1 LKNRRSSDSETTST
15 NLIAE
20 EEKYR
25 DFVLGNLRRN
35 YLAHLAHGLLGQTGF
50 RLINAPTFIPAY
62 VYFLSGSD
70 IAVGIARS
78 LQYLGMFLSPILSAT
93 LIEHRRRVLPIGFL
107 VGGAMRIQVLGI
119 ALAGLLLPDFWAL
132 VAVCMFLGFFGFFL
146 GMQGVIFSYLI
157 SKVIPVKRR
166 GLLMGIRNTLS
177 GITAAGVA
185 YWGGRYLVG
194 DNVLGDGYSATFG
207 LAFILTA
214 LGLAMLGFV
223 REPEPP
229 QVLAPSRFRDRLRDL
244 PDLLRDDRP
253 FALYFLARALATMG
267 RMAVPFYFLY
277 GIKLVNVPEGK
288 ALGILTLSFLAS
300 QTFTNFLWGWIADRS
315 GFRRV
320 FLLSLSTWVFAS
332 ILLMNSTSLVMLSIS
347 FFIVGAGLGG
357 FMLSSQ
363 NMVLEFGKREDL
375 PMRIA
380 LANSGSE
387 FMGAVGPILGG
398 ILASTFSY
406 PPVFWLAIAFKVA
419 AILVVLAFVDEPRLR
434 EPV

>member
-1 LKNRRSSDSETTST
+1 MKNRGSSDSETASTS
-15 NLIAE
+15 LVS
-20 EEKYR
+20 EEKKYH

-70 IAVGIARS
+70 LAVGIARG

-166 GLLMGIRNTLS
+166 GLLMGLRNTLS
-177 GITAAGVA
+177 GITAAAVA

-194 DNVLGDGYSATFG
+194 ENVLGDGYSATFG

-229 QVLAPSRFRDRLRDL
+229 QVLAASRFRDRLRDL
-244 PDLLRDDRP
+244 PDLLREDRP

-320 FLLSLSTWVFAS
+320 FLLSLSTWVLAA
-332 ILLMNSTSLVMLSIS
+332 ILLMHSTSLEMLSVS

-406 PPVFWLAIAFKVA
+406 PPVFWLAIAFKVV

>member
-1 LKNRRSSDSETTST
+1 MKNRESSDSATAST
-15 NLIAE
+15 NLIAK

-70 IAVGIARS
+70 LAVGIARG

-119 ALAGLLLPDFWAL
+119 ALAGLLLPEFWAL

-166 GLLMGIRNTLS
+166 GLLIGIRNTLS
-177 GITAAGVA
+177 GITAAAVA

-194 DNVLGDGYSATFG
+194 ENVLGDGYSATFG

-229 QVLAPSRFRDRLRDL
+229 QVLEPSRFRDRLRDL

-277 GIKLVNVPEGK
+277 GIQLVDVPEGK

-300 QTFTNFLWGWIADRS
+300 QTVTNFLWGWIADRS

-320 FLLSLSTWVFAS
+320 FLLSLSTWVFAA
-332 ILLMNSTSLVMLSIS
+332 ILLMNSTNLVMLSIS

-387 FMGAVGPILGG
+387 FMGAVGPVLGG

-406 PPVFWLAIAFKVA
+406 PPVFWLAIAFKVV

>member
-1 LKNRRSSDSETTST
+1 MRNRGSSGSETVST
-15 NLIAE
+15 NLVAE
-20 EEKYR
+20 EKKYH

-70 IAVGIARS
+70 LAVGIARG
-78 LQYLGMFLSPILSAT
+78 LQYFGMFLSPILSAT

-119 ALAGLLLPDFWAL
+119 ALAGLFLPDFWAL

-166 GLLMGIRNTLS
+166 GLLMGLRNTLS
-177 GITAAGVA
+177 GITAAAVA

-194 DNVLGDGYSATFG
+194 GNVLGDGYSATFG

-244 PDLLRDDRP
+244 PGLLRDDRP

-277 GIKLVNVPEGK
+277 GIKLVSVPEGE
-288 ALGILTLSFLAS
+288 ALGVLTLSFLAS
-300 QTFTNFLWGWIADRS
+300 QTLTNFLWGWIADRS

-320 FLLSLSTWVFAS
+320 FLLSLSTWVGAA
-332 ILLMNSTSLVMLSIS
+332 ILLMHSTDLVMLSVS

-375 PMRIA
+375 PLRIA

-398 ILASTFSY
+398 IIASAFSY
-406 PPVFWLAIAFKVA
+406 PPVFWLAIAFKVV

-434 EPV
+434 DPV